1 MIPWLYAEWFS
12 GNSGSWW
19 GRSTGTDLVEM
30 QEMGSAHHHENVW
43 EVIKQARPQASFVG
57 IYNRKNFIDPLIGN
71 ALFTIADLKT
81 EQHPVIHIIFIISI
95 LFYFCIL
102 IYILWMINYIH
113 QNNFLEYCILYFCI
127 FCMFIVNYHNN
138 FYFYYYIL
146 LI

>member
-1 MIPWLYAEWFS
+1 
-12 GNSGSWW
+12 
-19 GRSTGTDLVEM
+19 M

-95 LFYFCIL
+95 LFYSIL
-102 IYILWMINYIH
+102 FLYINW
-113 QNNFLEYCILYFCI
+113 YF
-127 FCMFIVNYHNN
+127 MDD
-138 FYFYYYIL
+138 
-146 LI
+146 